1 MTTSVPALSPDRQ
14 AVLDEF
20 RSTFGSPGAVV
31 ALRASGT
38 HWIGVA
44 GVADLAGARLTD
56 TSRFR
61 IGSISKTIIAFLVL
75 DAVSSGELSLD
86 DTVGELLPDV
96 PLSGSPITVRMLLDH
111 TSGLFN
117 VGDEGDVIADIAKL
131 TDPVLRSQATDL
143 ASRYAAGENVLI
155 PDRLFVALADT
166 HDRYFEPGTGYHYSN
181 VNYQLAAMV
190 LARVT
195 GRSVAELLR
204 SRIIEP
210 LGLRRTTLAPDDM
223 SLPDMHGYVAGATGA
238 GLKDVT
244 DDTLA
249 FGNGGGGGVIST
261 ADELLTIMQ
270 AIVSG
275 RLLDAT
281 LEADMKR
288 ATAQS
293 SGSYGLGLATYHL
306 TCGTFYGHGGAID
319 GTQSIA
325 LIRPDA
331 SSGVVVAV
339 NLRKATDPDLLKFA
353 DTLICAT

>member
-1 MTTSVPALSPDRQ
+1 MPWREY
-14 AVLDEF
+14 EF
-20 RSTFGSPGAVV
+20 RSTFGPPGAVV

-38 HWIGVA
+38 HWNGVA
-44 GVADLAGARLTD
+44 GVADLAGARLTG

-61 IGSISKTIIAFLVL
+61 IGSITKTIIAFLVL
-75 DAVSSGELSLD
+75 DAVSRGELS
-86 DTVGELLPDV
+86 
-96 PLSGSPITVRMLLDH
+96 
-111 TSGLFN
+111 
-117 VGDEGDVIADIAKL
+117 
-131 TDPVLRSQATDL
+131 
-143 ASRYAAGENVLI
+143 
-155 PDRLFVALADT
+155 LFVALADT

-210 LGLRRTTLAPDDM
+210 LGLRRTTLAPDNM

-249 FGNGGGGGVIST
+249 FGNGGGGGVISI

-306 TCGTFYGHGGAID
+306 TCGTLYGHGGAID

-325 LIRPDA
+325 IIRPDA

>member
-1 MTTSVPALSPDRQ
+1 
-14 AVLDEF
+14 
-20 RSTFGSPGAVV
+20 
-31 ALRASGT
+31 
-38 HWIGVA
+38 
-44 GVADLAGARLTD
+44 
-56 TSRFR
+56 
-61 IGSISKTIIAFLVL
+61 
-75 DAVSSGELSLD
+75 
-86 DTVGELLPDV
+86 
-96 PLSGSPITVRMLLDH
+96 MLLDH

-131 TDPVLRSQATDL
+131 TDPALRSEATDL
-143 ASRYAAGENVLI
+143 ASRYSAGENVLI

-166 HDRYFEPGTGYHYSN
+166 HPRYFEPGTGYHYGN

-190 LARVT
+190 LTRAT

-204 SRIIEP
+204 SRITDP
-210 LGLRRTTLAPDDM
+210 LGLHRTTLAPDDT
-223 SLPDMHGYVAGATGA
+223 SSPDMHGYVAEATGPVFS
-238 GLKDVT
+238 DVT
-244 DDTLA
+244 DDMLA
-249 FGNGGGGGVIST
+249 IGNGGGGGVIST

-288 ATAQS
+288 ATVES

-325 LIRPDA
+325 IVRPDA
-331 SSGVVVAV
+331 SAGVVVAV
-339 NLRKATDPDLLKFA
+339 NLRKATDPELVKFA